1 MTMSAICARF
11 VMVVVAFT
19 HTNGGVAADWKP
31 ERNVEIIVGSAPGS
45 GQDFMARQIHKIW
58 QDNGF
63 LAVPQMIVNKPGAGG
78 AIGWDYLARHAGDA
92 HYLATV
98 TPPMLANQILGK
110 TRDTLANITPLALLN
125 QTYVTFS
132 VKSDHVLKSIG
143 DLTQRLKK
151 DPSSA
156 TFGFATALGNAMHV
170 TGALYVRALGLDVR
184 EMKTVVFN
192 ASSVAMTNV
201 MGGHVDVLI
210 TTFSTIGPSVHAG
223 KLRVLGVAA
232 PSRLAGTFANVPTFR
247 ESGFD
252 VVFSNWMGVVGA
264 KGLTSSQIAYWESL
278 LAKTTSSSDWQKAM
292 ADAQQ
297 QTTYLPSREMRKF
310 LEQEHERYRAVLTEL
325 QLAK

>member
-1 MTMSAICARF
+1 MTIWAMCTRLA
-11 VMVVVAFT
+11 MVAVAFAHT
-19 HTNGGVAADWKP
+19 HGGVAAEWKP

-45 GQDFMARQIHKIW
+45 GQDLTARQIQKIW

-63 LAVPQMIVNKPGAGG
+63 LAVPQIIVNKPGAGG

-98 TPPMLANQILGK
+98 SPPMLANQILGT
-110 TRDTLANITPLALLN
+110 TRETLADMTPLALLN

-143 DLTQRLKK
+143 DLAQRLKK
-151 DPSSA
+151 DPSSV

-170 TGALYVRALGLDVR
+170 TGALYVRALGLDAR

-192 ASSVAMTNV
+192 ASAAAMTNV

-210 TTFSTIGPSVHAG
+210 TTFSTIGPSARAG
-223 KLRVLGVAA
+223 KLRILGVAA
-232 PSRLAGTFANVPTFR
+232 PSRQTGTFANVPTFR

-252 VVFSNWMGVVGA
+252 VVVSNWLGVVGA
-264 KGLTSSQIAYWESL
+264 KGLTPSQIAYWDGL
-278 LAKTTSSSDWQKAM
+278 LAKTTSSPDWQRAM
-292 ADAQQ
+292 ADVQQ
-297 QTTYLPSREMRKF
+297 EATYLPSREMKKF
-310 LEQEHERYRAVLTEL
+310 LERERENYRAVLTEL
-325 QLAK
+325 RLAK